1 MGGVEAEAA
10 RLAEI
15 KARYDAEA
23 ARRLRS
29 DGVAQYHRASTWL
42 PQMVDDPFVAPTPR
56 DPIVETVE
64 VAVIGAGFAGLTI
77 AVRLLQAGVKT
88 LRMIDRSGGYGGTWY
103 WNRYP
108 GAMCDVESYIYL
120 PLLEETGHVPT
131 RKYTFGEENREHC
144 ERIADQFDLRRRTAF
159 QTSVI
164 ELRWDEE
171 EKLWIVNTDC
181 GDLIR
186 ARFVVSALGPLN
198 SAKLP
203 GIPGIESYQGH
214 MFHTSRWD
222 YAYTGGSEHGGLVG
236 LADKRVGI
244 IGTGSTAIQVVPHL
258 AQSAKELYV
267 FQRTPSSIDWR
278 GNKPTDVAWFKSL
291 APGWQRQRMDNFNR
305 ATAGFEVAEDLIGDA
320 WTQAVQGFSRKG
332 REELAR
338 ELGLAGNDPR
348 LFELADLRKMD
359 LLRQRIE
366 TIVEDPAT
374 AEALKP
380 WYRWA
385 CKRPGFHDDY
395 LPAFN
400 RPNVTLV
407 DTKGRGVERF
417 TETAAVVDGQAYEL
431 DCVVLATGF
440 ETWDTHYT
448 ERSGFEIHGRG
459 GRTMT
464 DKWAQGYGSLFGEFS
479 HGFPNLLLVD
489 NAQAGPSNNFQ
500 QTVEAHAAQFTH
512 LVGYCL
518 ANGYRSAEVT
528 AEAEAGW
535 VETIKA
541 MAGKRA
547 RMFEGCTPSYYNQEG
562 RPAADAALTG
572 WFGGGPVAYE
582 QALADWREQDPALTF
597 AFA

>member
-1 MGGVEAEAA
+1 VGVVEEAAA
-10 RLAEI
+10 RLARI
-15 KARYDAEA
+15 KARYQAEA
-23 ARRLRS
+23 ARRMRA

-42 PQMVDDPFVAPTPR
+42 PQMVDDPFVAPAPR
-56 DPIVETVE
+56 DPISETVE
-64 VAVIGAGFAGLTI
+64 VALIGAGFAGLTI

-131 RKYTFGEENREHC
+131 RKYTLGEENRQHC
-144 ERIADQFDLRRRTAF
+144 ERIADQFDLRRRTSF
-159 QTSVI
+159 QTSVT
-164 ELRWDEE
+164 ELRWDEADQH
-171 EKLWIVNTDC
+171 WIVSTDR
-181 GDLIR
+181 GDVIR
-186 ARFVVSALGPLN
+186 ARFAVSALGPLN

-203 GIPGIESYQGH
+203 GIPGVESFKGR

-222 YAYTGGSEHGGLVG
+222 YAYTGGSEHGGLDR

-244 IGTGSTAIQVVPHL
+244 VGTGATAIQVVPHL
-258 AQSAKELYV
+258 AACAKELYV
-267 FQRTPSSIDWR
+267 FQRTPSSVDWR
-278 GNKPTDVAWFKSL
+278 GNRPTDVEWFKSL
-291 APGWQRQRMDNFNR
+291 PPGWQRERMDNFNR

-320 WTQAVQGFSRKG
+320 WTQTVQGFSRKG
-332 REELAR
+332 REALAKELDM
-338 ELGLAGNDPR
+338 ESNDPR
-348 LFELADLRKMD
+348 LFELADLKKMD
-359 LLRQRIE
+359 SLRQRIDSL
-366 TIVEDPAT
+366 VEDPAT
-374 AEALKP
+374 AGKLKP
-380 WYRWA
+380 YYRWN

-407 DTKGRGVERF
+407 DTMGKGIGRF
-417 TETAAVVDGQAYEL
+417 TETAAVVEGKFYEL
-431 DCVVLATGF
+431 DCVILATGF

-448 ERSGFEIHGRG
+448 ERSGFEIHGRA

-500 QTVEAHAAQFTH
+500 QTVEAHAAQFCH
-512 LVGYCL
+512 LVRYCMGH
-518 ANGYRSAEVT
+518 GYRSAEVR
-528 AEAEAGW
+528 AEAEAAW
-535 VETIKA
+535 VDTIRSL
-541 MAGKRA
+541 AGKRA
-547 RMFEGCTPSYYNQEG
+547 RIYEGCTPSYYNQEG

-572 WFGGGPVAYE
+572 WYGGGPVAYE
-582 QALADWREQDPALTF
+582 AALAEWRKQEPTLTF
-597 AFA
+597 DFS